1 MSTSESGVSAMRAVT
16 ISREYGSGG
25 GEIAVRLA
33 ARLGWR
39 LVDHEVV
46 TQIAQRLDVDE
57 EDAEAH
63 DEHADSWMLQF
74 FTTMQ
79 TVGPMVALPT
89 NLTFPPDDAA
99 YTRAL
104 RDIVKGA
111 VQAGECVIVGR
122 GAQMILRDRRDTL
135 HVRIIAPLDLR
146 VAYVAQRENL
156 TSTAAQQ
163 RIQQKDMDRRRYL
176 SVTYRHT
183 PDEAHLYDLI
193 LNTAVMELDSC
204 VQLIQRA
211 LDAKAARLSA
221 PVTALGPGTRLP
233 PYPERPED
241 FPAPGVTSDVTAAG
255 GASGPTSTE
264 SGA

>member
-1 MSTSESGVSAMRAVT
+1 MSTTESGVSAMRAVT

-25 GEIAVRLA
+25 GEIAARLSE
-33 ARLGWR
+33 RLGWR
-39 LVDHEVV
+39 LIDHEVV
-46 TQIAQRLDVDE
+46 TQTAQRLGVDE

-63 DEHADSWMLQF
+63 DEHAESWMLQF

-79 TVGPMVALPT
+79 TVGPMIALPT

-104 RDIVKGA
+104 RDVVNGA
-111 VQAGECVIVGR
+111 VQAGQSVIVGR
-122 GAQMILRDRRDTL
+122 GSQMILHGRIDTL
-135 HVRIIAPLDLR
+135 HVRIIAPFDLR

-163 RIQQKDMDRRRYL
+163 RIQQKDLDRRRYL

-193 LNTAVMELDSC
+193 LNTGVLELDSC
-204 VQLIQRA
+204 VRVIQLA
-211 LDAKAARLSA
+211 LEAKATRLA
-221 PVTALGPGTRLP
+221 VPVDALGPGAHLP
-233 PYPERPED
+233 PYPERPGD
-241 FPAPGVTSDVTAAG
+241 FTPPGVTVDVTSAE
-255 GASGPTSTE
+255 GASGAAPDA

>member
-1 MSTSESGVSAMRAVT
+1 MSTADSGVSAMRAVT

-25 GEIAVRLA
+25 GEIAARLA
-33 ARLGWR
+33 QRLNWR

-46 TQIAQRLDVDE
+46 TQIAQRLGVEE

-63 DEHADSWMLQF
+63 DEHAESWMMQL
-74 FTTMQ
+74 FTSMQ

-99 YTRAL
+99 YTHAL
-104 RDIVKGA
+104 RDVVRAA
-111 VQAGECVIVGR
+111 VEAGSCVIVGR
-122 GAQMILRDRRDTL
+122 GAQIILHDRRDTL
-135 HVRIIAPLDLR
+135 HVRIVAPLKLR

-156 TSTAAQQ
+156 SPAAAQQ

-193 LNTAVMELDSC
+193 LNTSVLSLDGCVDIVQQALEAKGARVAV
-204 VQLIQRA
+204 
-211 LDAKAARLSA
+211 
-221 PVTALGPGTRLP
+221 PVEALGPGAHLS
-233 PYPERPED
+233 PYPERPSD
-241 FPAPGVTSDVTAAG
+241 FRSPHASATTETATVENTSDTT
-255 GASGPTSTE
+255 PHE
-264 SGA
+264 S